1 MCTNTDS
8 VSTVDKIINQLN
20 SSTQGVFVFT
30 SQQFMFTSQHFMF
43 TSQHFMFTS
52 QHFMFTSHHFMFTSH
67 HFMFTSQQFMF
78 TSHHFMFTF
87 QQLRLQRTRLSK
99 SMKHFNPHINA
110 NSKLASSKI
119 LNFTCK
125 YIEWLQRK
133 PSRSE
138 ILLTIIYKLER

>member
-30 SQQFMFTSQHFMF
+30 SQQSMFTSQHFMFTSQQFMFTSQHFMF
-43 TSQHFMFTS
+43 TSQ
-52 QHFMFTSHHFMFTSH
+52 QFMFTSH

-125 YIEWLQRK
+125 YIE
-133 PSRSE
+133 
-138 ILLTIIYKLER
+138 